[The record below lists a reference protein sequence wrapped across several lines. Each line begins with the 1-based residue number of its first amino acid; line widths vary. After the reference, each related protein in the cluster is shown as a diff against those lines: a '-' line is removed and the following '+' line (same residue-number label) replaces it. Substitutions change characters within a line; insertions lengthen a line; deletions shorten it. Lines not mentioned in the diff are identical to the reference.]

1 MQKFKDWYSL
11 KENKRNEKTQ
21 TKMPDGPAKERRA
34 GGRRNTAFDSRPK
47 RLRTKADQ
55 NRDAF
60 ENQ

>member
-11 KENKRNEKTQ
+11 QEKRNEKTQ
-21 TKMPDGPAKERRA
+21 TKMPEGPAKERRA